1 MTVVVMMM
9 AMVTIGEYSIVITV
23 IDNVLGGS
31 IFYGWGLGCDGMGC
45 DAMWDGMSDPEE
57 LKF

>member
-31 IFYGWGLGCDGMGC
+31 IFYGWGLGCNGMGC
-45 DAMWDGMSDPEE
+45 DVGWDE
-57 LKF
+57 